1 MADEPDNL
9 MLRLLREIRAELQ
22 EIKAKQAEHDQR
34 FATIDQ
40 RFVTVDQRFVTMA
53 EHIDERFDEMR
64 DVLTHTFGLVG
75 TNDLK
80 LREHNARLRD
90 NDSWRKRTDAS
101 IATIESRLGK
111 LEDPS

>member
-22 EIKAKQAEHDQR
+22 EIKGKQVEHDQR

-40 RFVTVDQRFVTMA
+40 RFATMA

-90 NDSWRKRTDAS
+90 NDSWRQRTDAS

-111 LEDPS
+111 LEDRS

>member
-9 MLRLLREIRAELQ
+9 ILRLLREIRGEQQEIKADQQ
-22 EIKAKQAEHDQR
+22 EIKAKLTEHDQR
-34 FATIDQ
+34 FATIDH
-40 RFVTVDQRFVTMA
+40 RFATMA

-90 NDSWRKRTDAS
+90 NDSWRQRTDAN